1 MQRQDKGRNSPRS
14 RLVGKE
20 QLLFVILSCID
31 KIISSLVL
39 THCSSCIFR
48 SSHYNCTRECARLG
62 LACWHSLRTF
72 SLLTKPKTAR
82 FFRGINESFQ
92 DRFSLKRLVTL
103 LGNTAWITGWWSNT
117 YLIQSVYRHQGP
129 ASDANWVHE
138 QSSILAFLSLR
149 CLFHIFSSCSGSF
162 LRFSWEKKN
171 KTVYFFSSFWHR
183 AFETLYSTT
192 KKIIEIVTTK
202 VFWRKMNKLE
212 RK

>member
-1 MQRQDKGRNSPRS
+1 MQRQDKGRNSPAG

-48 SSHYNCTRECARLG
+48 SSHYNCTRECARLE
-62 LACWHSLRTF
+62 LACWHSLRIF

-82 FFRGINESFQ
+82 FFRDINESFQ

-129 ASDANWVHE
+129 AIDANWLHE
-138 QSSILAFLSLR
+138 RSSILVFLSPG

-162 LRFSWEKKN
+162 LRFSWE
-171 KTVYFFSSFWHR
+171 
-183 AFETLYSTT
+183 
-192 KKIIEIVTTK
+192 
-202 VFWRKMNKLE
+202 RKENSL
-212 RK
+212 RF

>member
-1 MQRQDKGRNSPRS
+1 MQRQDKGRNSPAG

-48 SSHYNCTRECARLG
+48 SSHYNCTRECARLE
-62 LACWHSLRTF
+62 LACWHSLRIF

-82 FFRGINESFQ
+82 FFRDINESFQ

-103 LGNTAWITGWWSNT
+103 IGNTAWITGWWSNT
-117 YLIQSVYRHQGP
+117 YLIQRVYRHQTP

-138 QSSILAFLSLR
+138 QSSILIFLSPG

-162 LRFSWEKKN
+162 LRFSWE
-171 KTVYFFSSFWHR
+171 
-183 AFETLYSTT
+183 
-192 KKIIEIVTTK
+192 
-202 VFWRKMNKLE
+202 
-212 RK
+212 